1 MLRSGPRPWCYR
13 QREWA
18 GSRDLALCW
27 VQALGLVPGLRDPGS
42 RGPGLETWHL
52 CPSLRCRESLLCQS
66 FLFAETFFKQ
76 IFSSLH
82 TNGVAAFCPL

>member
-1 MLRSGPRPWCYR
+1 MGRVQGP
-13 QREWA
+13 
-18 GSRDLALCW
+18 
-27 VQALGLVPGLRDPGS
+27 GLVLDAGAGADTGAQGCWEW
-42 RGPGLETWHL
+42 GPGLETWHL

>member
-1 MLRSGPRPWCYR
+1 MGRVQGP
-13 QREWA
+13 
-18 GSRDLALCW
+18 
-27 VQALGLVPGLRDPGS
+27 GLVLDAGAGAGAGAQGPWE